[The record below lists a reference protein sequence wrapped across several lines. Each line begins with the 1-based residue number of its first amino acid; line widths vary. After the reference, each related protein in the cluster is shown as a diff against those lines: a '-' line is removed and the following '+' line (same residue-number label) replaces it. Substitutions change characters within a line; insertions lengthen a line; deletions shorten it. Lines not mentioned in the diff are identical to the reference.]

1 MLDALVIPEDL
12 SALSD
17 EELDALAAEIAERAQ
32 ELQKDETIE
41 ACGDQAVALIEG
53 CLAADE
59 KVTAEQDARA
69 EAKAESD
76 RILDETRARLAKR
89 LSGEGESDDAEDG
102 DDADGADD
110 ADATGDDADAEA
122 DADEDA
128 EAVEDEDREAV
139 LAAGRAALAAEKNGK
154 PRQRNRALARRSKEH
169 DPADE
174 GERANGMP
182 RGVKV
187 TALSGLPGKFEVG
200 ADLGKKAVAEILAH
214 KWNRTHQTDGP
225 REDVPLVRYSV
236 EMPEERT
243 LKYDDEVGNGQ
254 KIQAVVGPEA
264 LVASGGL
271 CAPVEPY
278 YDLQILSTEIT
289 PVVDSMPLFA
299 ADRGGIRFMAPPTIA
314 NISTAVGVMTA
325 ANDGVGGTTA
335 TKTCQTLPCPA
346 QTQVLIDAIYH
357 CLTIGNFGARAWPE
371 LVENF
376 SALMMAA
383 HARVRET
390 KALDAIKNGST
401 AVTGAQYNGAVNT
414 LLAEINAITDG
425 LRSRHRMAP
434 TTRFRAW
441 FPEWVKG
448 LLLTDLQRGQFDR
461 FERSREGVVQ
471 LLRDSGVEP
480 TFFVDGETGG
490 GQVFGTQNA
499 GAYLNYPGTV
509 KWYIAPE
516 GTWIRLNGGELDLG
530 IVRDS
535 VLNATNDF
543 QMFGEVFENYA
554 KVGIESLAVTSTVC
568 ANGVVSAPA
577 APSGC

>member
-1 MLDALVIPEDL
+1 MLEPIKLPEDL

-17 EELDALAAEIAERAQ
+17 DELAALAGEVTERATA
-32 ELQKDETIE
+32 LQDDAVIE
-41 ACGDQAVALIEG
+41 EAGSEAVALIEN
-53 CLAADE
+53 AIASDE
-59 KVTAEQDARA
+59 AVTAEQAKREEAAA
-69 EAKAESD
+69 EQAQ
-76 RILDETRARLAKR
+76 ILAETRERLAKR
-89 LSGEGESDDAEDG
+89 LNPEAEAEDET
-102 DDADGADD
+102 DEEA
-110 ADATGDDADAEA
+110 DADAETA
-122 DADEDA
+122 GDPEA
-128 EAVEDEDREAV
+128 EVEAEEVATVEVEEAEPV
-139 LAAGRAALAAEKNGK
+139 LAAAAPKK
-154 PRQRNRALARRSKEH
+154 RALRRQKEH
-169 DPADE
+169 EPASAE
-174 GERANGMP
+174 AP
-182 RGVKV
+182 KGVKV
-187 TALSGLPGKFEVG
+187 MALTSLPGEIEGGQEINRKQ
-200 ADLGKKAVAEILAH
+200 VAKLVTE
-214 KWNRTHQTDGP
+214 KWNRMSKTGGP
-225 REDVPLVRYSV
+225 REDYPLVRYQV
-236 EMPEERT
+236 NFPEERMLT
-243 LKYDDEVGNGQ
+243 MDDEVGNGE
-254 KIQAVVGPEA
+254 KIKAVVGPEA

-278 YDLQILSTEIT
+278 YDLQLLSTEAT
-289 PVVDSMPLFA
+289 PVVDSLPLFG
-299 ADRGGIRFMAPPTIA
+299 ADRGGIRFMAPPTLA

-325 ANDGVGGTTA
+325 ANDAIGGTTA

-371 LVENF
+371 LVDNF
-376 SALMMAA
+376 TALMMAA

-401 AVTGAQYNGAVNT
+401 AVTGAQYNGAINT
-414 LLAEINAITDG
+414 LLAEVNAITDG
-425 LRSRHRMAP
+425 FRSRHRMDPNA
-434 TTRFRAW
+434 RFRAW

-448 LLLTDLQRGQFDR
+448 LLLTDLERGQFNRFDR
-461 FERSREGVVQ
+461 DRNGVVE
-471 LLRDSGVEP
+471 LLRNAGVEP
-480 TFFVDGETGG
+480 TFFIDGETSG

-499 GAYLNYPGTV
+499 GAYLNYPSTV

>member
-1 MLDALVIPEDL
+1 MLEAIVIPEDL

-17 EELDALAAEIAERAQ
+17 EELDALASEVAERAA
-32 ELQKDETIE
+32 ELQKDDVIE
-41 ACGDQAVALIEG
+41 ACGDQAVALIEN
-53 CLAADE
+53 AIASDE
-59 KVTAEQDARA
+59 KITAEKDTRA
-69 EAKAESD
+69 EAAAEAAQ
-76 RILDETRARLAKR
+76 ILAETRERLAKR
-89 LSGEGESDDAEDG
+89 LNPEPEETEEVEETEEPETEPVAEGETEEVEE
-102 DDADGADD
+102 
-110 ADATGDDADAEA
+110 T
-122 DADEDA
+122 ADEH
-128 EAVEDEDREAV
+128 EAI
-139 LAAGRAALAAEKNGK
+139 LAAGRAALDAERKATAK
-154 PRQRNRALARRSKEH
+154 RKAALAQRSAKH
-169 DPADE
+169 DPADGD
-174 GERANGMP
+174 GETLPG
-182 RGVKV
+182 GVRIK
-187 TALSGLPGKFEVG
+187 ALSTIPGEIESG
-200 ADLGKKAVAEILAH
+200 AAMSKRQVAEMLSY
-214 KWNRTHQTDGP
+214 KFNRLHQTDGP
-225 REDVPLVRYSV
+225 NEDVPLVRY
-236 EMPEERT
+236 ELPTMPEDRM
-243 LKYDDEVGNGQ
+243 LKMDDKVGNGR
-254 KIQAVVGPEA
+254 KINDVVGPEA

-289 PVVDSMPLFA
+289 PVVDSMPLFG

-314 NISTAVGVMTA
+314 SISTAVGVMTA
-325 ANDGVGGTTA
+325 ANDAVGGTTA
-335 TKTCQTLPCPA
+335 TKTCQTIPCPA

-425 LRSRHRMAP
+425 MRSRHRMAP
-434 TTRFRAW
+434 TARFRAW

-461 FERSREGVVQ
+461 FERSREGVVAI
-471 LLRDSGVEP
+471 LRDAGVEP

-509 KWYIAPE
+509 KWYVAPE

-554 KVGIESLAVTSTVC
+554 KIGIESLAVTSTVC

-577 APSGC
+577 APTGC